1 MKYEKI
7 RWGETHMRMCL
18 TFYIYIEREGEIY
31 SILSTIYLSLANSQ
45 FVSPIQCL
53 RIVHRYLPDQSLCND
68 MICVLVQTI

>member
-1 MKYEKI
+1 MG
-7 RWGETHMRMCL
+7 RDTHADVFDILYLYR
-18 TFYIYIEREGEIY
+18 EREGEIY